1 MIAGLS
7 LFEKYSKMI
16 AIDLSNEQAL
26 DADLKVIQQFN
37 FTKNVGQAGNI
48 AMLFI
53 IEERKETILDLSQGS
68 VRILLIFFCFN
79 IISIWNGSI

>member
-37 FTKNVGQAGNI
+37 FTENVDQAGNI

-53 IEERKETILDLSQGS
+53 IEEKKKP
-68 VRILLIFFCFN
+68 F
-79 IISIWNGSI
+79 

>member
-1 MIAGLS
+1 
-7 LFEKYSKMI
+7 MI

-37 FTKNVGQAGNI
+37 FTENVDQAGNI

-53 IEERKETILDLSQGS
+53 IEEKKKPI
-68 VRILLIFFCFN
+68 
-79 IISIWNGSI
+79 

>member
-37 FTKNVGQAGNI
+37 FTENVDQAGNI

-53 IEERKETILDLSQGS
+53 IEEKKKPI
-68 VRILLIFFCFN
+68 
-79 IISIWNGSI
+79 

>member
-1 MIAGLS
+1 MRWLYNWLIAGLS

-37 FTKNVGQAGNI
+37 FTENVDQAGNI

-53 IEERKETILDLSQGS
+53 IEEKKKP
-68 VRILLIFFCFN
+68 F
-79 IISIWNGSI
+79 

>member
-1 MIAGLS
+1 
-7 LFEKYSKMI
+7 MI

-37 FTKNVGQAGNI
+37 FTENVGQAGNI

-53 IEERKETILDLSQGS
+53 IEEKKKP
-68 VRILLIFFCFN
+68 F
-79 IISIWNGSI
+79 